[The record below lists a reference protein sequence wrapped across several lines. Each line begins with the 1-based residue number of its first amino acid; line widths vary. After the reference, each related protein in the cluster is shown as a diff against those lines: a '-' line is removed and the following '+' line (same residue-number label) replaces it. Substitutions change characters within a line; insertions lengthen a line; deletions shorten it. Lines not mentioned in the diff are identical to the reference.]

1 MSYPSST
8 RFHLPYIVQKEDS
21 PKKETTARIMRPS
34 LFLNQID
41 LLPSSLKTEVEV
53 SDRNIGNK
61 IYTQFESDPH
71 IQIPYHFKLPQVITT
86 RPKRYQRSLPE
97 IPLLNSESRN
107 ATPVEFQRC
116 QKRAKL
122 FLKRQDSKILAPV
135 TKFQRK
141 KVEFKK
147 SLIVIDIETG
157 TQDKQQITETQ
168 KPLRRIAH
176 QKTKSFQ
183 IRNE

>member
-1 MSYPSST
+1 MSHPA
-8 RFHLPYIVQKEDS
+8 FHLPSIVKKETS
-21 PKKETTARIMRPS
+21 PKKDLTIRTMRPS
-34 LFLNQID
+34 LFLNQFEV
-41 LLPSSLKTEVEV
+41 LPQSLKTEGEV
-53 SDRNIGNK
+53 TDRNIANK
-61 IYTQFESDPH
+61 MYTQCESDPL
-71 IQIPYHFKLPQVITT
+71 IEIPYHFQLPKIITT
-86 RPKRYQRSLPE
+86 KPKRYQRSLPE
-97 IPLLNSESRN
+97 IPILDQDSRN
-107 ATPVEFQRC
+107 ATPVEFQRQ
-116 QKRAKL
+116 QKRTKL

-157 TQDKQQITETQ
+157 NQDKQKITETQ